1 MSEIG
6 DWRFVYA
13 SVAGVAHLAND
24 VECQDAC
31 TVRWVSM
38 LEAGPVLILTVADG
52 AGSASQPRAGA
63 ELACQ
68 TLLSECM
75 TRLLA
80 VSSTDWT
87 PALAEVLLENV
98 RAALEER
105 AADAGLP
112 MREFACTLL
121 GAVVTADRALCLQIG
136 DGAIVIG
143 AQDRYWPVFWP
154 QTGVYANETHFVTDP
169 DAATHLECVVL
180 NEPIAEIAL
189 LTDGLQSLALHYHH
203 RQAHAPFF
211 RPMFQYL
218 RACLEPGCS
227 MSLNAA
233 LEQFLTSPAVNQ
245 RTHDDKTLILA
256 TRLRSPVIANAI
268 AESAGTTSSSALVEP
283 GATAVIETTAAVI
296 VEASTDAAA
305 TVSIPDSEVFD
316 TTDAV
321 PARSDSA
328 TSDAFVQEN
337 SSDEAV

>member
-1 MSEIG
+1 
-6 DWRFVYA
+6 
-13 SVAGVAHLAND
+13 
-24 VECQDAC
+24 
-31 TVRWVSM
+31 
-38 LEAGPVLILTVADG
+38 
-52 AGSASQPRAGA
+52 
-63 ELACQ
+63 
-68 TLLSECM
+68 M

-136 DGAIVIG
+136 DGAIVIGAHGAIVIG

-227 MSLNAA
+227 TSLNAA

-245 RTHDDKTLILA
+245 RTHDDKTLIFTHDDKTLILA

-283 GATAVIETTAAVI
+283 GATAVIETTAAAI